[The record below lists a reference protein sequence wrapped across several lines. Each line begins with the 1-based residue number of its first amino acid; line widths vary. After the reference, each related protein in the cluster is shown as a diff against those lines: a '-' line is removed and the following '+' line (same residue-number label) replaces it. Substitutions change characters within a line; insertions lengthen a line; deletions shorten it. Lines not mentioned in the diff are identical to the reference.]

1 MKSSTAAALALLAP
15 SAATAAQG
23 HWQQQRPATRLMNG
37 TNFPGHNVKHAG
49 CDPVVT
55 TQHTTP
61 TKCQAACDADR
72 ACDMWTFVSTAH
84 KSPPGAGAP
93 PWCCL
98 KACDGGACPEPETEA
113 GCVSGAKDPAKYN
126 RPPPPAPPPAPCVG
140 ADCFTFTADW
150 ASGSAAT
157 TLTTG
162 NFSVRKTEF
171 MYYPPDGRTYAYCDI
186 VNFTDFCEP
195 KPPPHHHHPATH
207 KPCGR
212 LSARRSLTRLRV
224 GPTIRADYPDSYS
237 SEVGVFSSPDGRS
250 GWQYHGIVIPRGKNG
265 SWDGGGIASPGAA
278 TAKDGTVIV
287 GYAGEQSPAGGIN
300 RGIGV

>member
-1 MKSSTAAALALLAP
+1 
-15 SAATAAQG
+15 
-23 HWQQQRPATRLMNG
+23 MNG

-98 KACDGGACPEPETEA
+98 KACDGACPEPEAEA

-207 KPCGR
+207 KPALWALVRATLAHTASCWAHNPGR
-212 LSARRSLTRLRV
+212 LPRLLQLRGRGLQLTRRQERL
-224 GPTIRADYPDSYS
+224 A
-237 SEVGVFSSPDGRS
+237 
-250 GWQYHGIVIPRGKNG
+250 IPRYHHP
-265 SWDGGGIASPGAA
+265 S
-278 TAKDGTVIV
+278 
-287 GYAGEQSPAGGIN
+287 
-300 RGIGV
+300 R